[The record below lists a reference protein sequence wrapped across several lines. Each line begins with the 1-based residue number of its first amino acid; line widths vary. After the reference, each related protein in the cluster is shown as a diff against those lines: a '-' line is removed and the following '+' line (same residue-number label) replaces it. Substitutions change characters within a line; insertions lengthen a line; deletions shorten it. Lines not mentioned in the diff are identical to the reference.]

1 MSEGKKEIL
10 LGDCLELMKDIPT
23 KSIDM
28 ILADLPYGTTACKW
42 DSVIPFEP
50 LWKEYERI
58 IKPNGAIL
66 LFGTQPFTTELILS
80 NRKLFKYDMVWC
92 KDKPADFGNGNIK
105 PLRYH
110 ETICVFYAKTPTY
123 NKQFESRK
131 GTGYSRAKYPVNYI
145 NNSEHKFGMKDGS
158 FDYANKDRMIG
169 TVIDITTGARGSIKH
184 PTVKPVPLFE
194 HLIKTYTN
202 EGELVL
208 DNTAGSGTT
217 AIACLNTN
225 RQFIVME
232 KEQKYYDV
240 ILKRVG
246 DFNKNFEP
254 QTLFGNE
261 M

>member
-10 LGDCLELMKDIPT
+10 LGDCLELMKDIPNG
-23 KSIDM
+23 SIDM
-28 ILADLPYGTTACKW
+28 VLCDLPYGTTACKW

-58 IKPNGAIL
+58 IKTNGAIL

-110 ETICVFYAKTPTY
+110 ETICVFYTKTPTY

-208 DNTAGSGTT
+208 DNTAGSCTT
-217 AIACLNTN
+217 AIAALNTN
-225 RQFIVME
+225 RNYICME
-232 KEQKYYDV
+232 KEERYYN
-240 ILKRVG
+240 IGLKRVKEWHE
-246 DFNKNFEP
+246 NKKNK
-254 QTLFGNE
+254 LF
-261 M
+261 

>member
-1 MSEGKKEIL
+1 MINKITQ
-10 LGDCLELMKDIPT
+10 GDCLELMKDIPNG
-23 KSIDM
+23 SIDM
-28 ILADLPYGTTACKW
+28 ILCDLPYGTTACKW

-58 IKPNGAIL
+58 IKTNGAIL

-202 EGELVL
+202 EDELVL
-208 DNTAGSGTT
+208 DNTAGSCTT
-217 AIACLNTN
+217 AIAALNTN
-225 RQFIVME
+225 RNFICIE
-232 KEQKYYDV
+232 KEDEYVK
-240 ILKRVG
+240 LGEKRVKEWHE
-246 DFNKNFEP
+246 KNGGS
-254 QTLFGNE
+254 LF
-261 M
+261 